1 MVRPSISTGSG
12 SLVRRLQRSART
24 SSSVAHAAFTAANSG
39 AGSLDASMNSR
50 AASSPKSATRRFGQ
64 PHGKRVLARE
74 RLQVGLGVA
83 EGERRP
89 SGTRPSAAR
98 RSPARTPSGRRCA
111 PAPRTGPP
119 PHGGSCPRKYISYT
133 PMRSASRTSSCTS
146 SGERSAAVDD
156 LVERPAR
163 AHHAQHE
170 ARGEGAVLA
179 AHARGVDVLGDEVLR
194 EGVPLAQ
201 EAPYLERRLA
211 GGRDVEALLGL
222 RRFVGRLD
230 LAPGPVAPLAV
241 ALRAVALRLAAAVTV
256 ALRLAAIPVREDAPA
271 TPFPFARR
279 PAVLGPAPLAV
290 TGRAA
295 GVGLAVT
302 VALRPA
308 VAVRPRP
315 ALPAAAARGRAR
327 TAPAPLV
334 GAVGSVIGV
343 LVRHVSS
350 PKSHRLRAGPPR
362 RRRKRGHPWPAC
374 RRA

>member
-1 MVRPSISTGSG
+1 M
-12 SLVRRLQRSART
+12 
-24 SSSVAHAAFTAANSG
+24 AANALS
-39 AGSLDASMNSR
+39 SL
-50 AASSPKSATRRFGQ
+50 
-64 PHGKRVLARE
+64 LIRE
-74 RLQVGLGVA
+74 A
-83 EGERRP
+83 
-89 SGTRPSAAR
+89 
-98 RSPARTPSGRRCA
+98 
-111 PAPRTGPP
+111 
-119 PHGGSCPRKYISYT
+119 ID
-133 PMRSASRTSSCTS
+133 MR
-146 SGERSAAVDD
+146 
-156 LVERPAR
+156 
-163 AHHAQHE
+163 
-170 ARGEGAVLA
+170 
-179 AHARGVDVLGDEVLR
+179 GDEVLR

-230 LAPGPVAPLAV
+230 LAPGPVRAASPSRCGRSPCG
-241 ALRAVALRLAAAVTV
+241 LRPRSRSPCGLRPS
-256 ALRLAAIPVREDAPA
+256 RSEKMRPPRRS
-271 TPFPFARR
+271 PFARR